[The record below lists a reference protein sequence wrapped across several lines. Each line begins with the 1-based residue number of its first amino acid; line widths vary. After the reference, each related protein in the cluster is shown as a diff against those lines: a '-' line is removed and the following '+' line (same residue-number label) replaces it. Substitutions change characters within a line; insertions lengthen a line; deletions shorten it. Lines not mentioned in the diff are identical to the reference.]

1 MQRSIFSIC
10 AAVMLCVS
18 NAPADAL
25 TLADL
30 IGRYAY
36 VENAVCLNATSGFN
50 TLQQA
55 MGTASTETVATF
67 RRKIRFLSL
76 RTIAPRKT
84 KPPGGDRRLE
94 IV

>member
-1 MQRSIFSIC
+1 MALISWGAGLILPVRSKLLGDTWT
-10 AAVMLCVS
+10 A
-18 NAPADAL
+18 
-25 TLADL
+25 
-30 IGRYAY
+30 
-36 VENAVCLNATSGFN
+36 
-50 TLQQA
+50 
-55 MGTASTETVATF
+55 GTFGIKIHASESSLATF